1 METQDFVRQYLEEMV
16 VIARESDRGALTRFI
31 DVLFAAWRNG
41 NTVFTCGNGGSAGTA
56 AHLAADLAKY
66 TWCDGKPRL
75 RALSLCDNVPLLS
88 ALTNDEGFE
97 HVYSWQLESLMRPG
111 DVLVAISVHGGKGA
125 DKAGAWSQN
134 LLRALHY
141 AKQHGGTVLGLSGFD
156 GGALREMADVCVV
169 VPARSTPHV
178 EAFHVCYHHMVAER
192 LRALIAEAA
201 V

>member
-1 METQDFVRQYLEEMV
+1 METQQFVERYLEEMV
-16 VIARESDRGALTRFI
+16 TIARESNRDALVRFI
-31 DVLFAAWRNG
+31 DVIFAAWRTG
-41 NTVFTCGNGGSAGTA
+41 NTVFCCGNGGSAGTA
-56 AHLAADLAKY
+56 SHLAADLAKY
-66 TWCDGKPRL
+66 TWCEGKPRL

-88 ALTNDEGFE
+88 ALTNDEGFDQ
-97 HVYSWQLESLMRPG
+97 VYSWQLESLMRPG

-141 AKQHGGTVLGLSGFD
+141 AKEHDGKVLGLSGFD
-156 GGALREMADVCVV
+156 GGALRELADVCVV

-178 EAFHVCYHHMVAER
+178 EAFHVCYHHMIAER
-192 LRALIAEAA
+192 LRELIAGAT